1 MNGAMQKMYTSP
13 NNLYVTGS
21 PLLIAAGELLVDAS
35 TGSVAIRLGLRNIGD
50 VPIRAVQ
57 VAITP
62 LDSADRP
69 LSAPIPYHYLDLDAP
84 RDAVFGDDRLI
95 PLPDYTTRAFV
106 AAVTEVIFTDRTVW
120 AAPGDVWSR
129 LPQQKTL
136 AETYGDAELEKQ
148 YRLRYGDDCVFTP
161 DRLGDLWRCA
171 CGAINRGQ
179 EHACHR
185 CGRQLELLL
194 SASTN
199 DLIAEKNARVRREQA
214 EREAKEALEKAS
226 REAMAAAE
234 KASREAKEAAARKRA
249 DTSAN
254 RTKKILMIA
263 VPALLALVAAL
274 IVWKVVIPNNRYSK
288 AVDLM
293 NAGKYDEAITAFE
306 TMDGYRDSAEKI
318 EEILQTEKRKA
329 EQLEADGRLG
339 EAAIAYYRLADR
351 LPECRERSLAL
362 WEKIA
367 PRPTIAAGDIHTVAL
382 RTDGTVVAVGN
393 YHYGQCNVSDWT
405 DIVAVAAGFSHT
417 VGLRADGTVVA
428 VGDNDNGKC
437 DVSDWTDIVAV
448 SASYSLTVGLRA
460 DGTVV
465 VAGYYLVGEGNTF
478 SDWTDIIAISD
489 GSDHAVGLRADGTV
503 VAIDYGFYNHDG
515 RCDVSGWTD
524 IVAVAAGYSH
534 TVGLKAD
541 GTVVAVGDNDEGQCD
556 VSDWTDIVAVS
567 AGDGYTLG
575 LRSDGTVVVAAKDEV
590 GFWGQSDVSSWT
602 DIVAV
607 SAGDDHTLGL
617 RADGTVV
624 AVGAEG
630 HGQCDVSDWTDIK
643 LPPKRS

>member
-199 DLIAEKNARVRREQA
+199 DLIAEKNARVRREQE

-226 REAMAAAE
+226 REAKESAAH
-234 KASREAKEAAARKRA
+234 KRA

-254 RTKKILMIA
+254 RTKKNLMIA
-263 VPALLALVAAL
+263 VPALLALLAAAL
-274 IVWKVVIPNNRYSK
+274 VVWKIVIPTSRYNNAVALMDAGRYK
-288 AVDLM
+288 
-293 NAGKYDEAITAFE
+293 EAITAFE
-306 TMDGYRDSAEKI
+306 ALDGYRDSEKKLEEI
-318 EEILQTEKRKA
+318 EETVKRKA
-329 EQLEADGRLG
+329 EKLEADGRLP
-339 EAAIAYYRLADR
+339 EAAIAYGILADR
-351 LPECRERSLAL
+351 LPACRERSFEL
-362 WEKIA
+362 WEEIA
-367 PRPTIAAGDIHTVAL
+367 PRPTIAAGSLHTVAL
-382 RTDGTVVAVGN
+382 RTDGTVVAVGRN
-393 YHYGQCNVSDWT
+393 YEGQCDVSEWT
-405 DIVAVAAGFSHT
+405 DIVAVSAGSDFTVGLRADGTVVAVGDNGIGQCDISGWTDIVAVSASSGHT

-428 VGDNDNGKC
+428 VGDNLGGTGN
-437 DVSDWTDIVAV
+437 VSEWTDIVAI
-448 SASYSLTVGLRA
+448 SAGGMHSVGLRSN
-460 DGTVV
+460 GTV
-465 VAGYYLVGEGNTF
+465 
-478 SDWTDIIAISD
+478 I
-489 GSDHAVGLRADGTV
+489 AVG
-503 VAIDYGFYNHDG
+503 YKEY
-515 RCDVSGWTD
+515 
-524 IVAVAAGYSH
+524 
-534 TVGLKAD
+534 
-541 GTVVAVGDNDEGQCD
+541 
-556 VSDWTDIVAVS
+556 
-567 AGDGYTLG
+567 
-575 LRSDGTVVVAAKDEV
+575 
-590 GFWGQSDVSSWT
+590 
-602 DIVAV
+602 
-607 SAGDDHTLGL
+607 
-617 RADGTVV
+617 
-624 AVGAEG
+624 
-630 HGQCDVSDWTDIK
+630 GQCDVSDWTDIK
-643 LPPKRS
+643 LPPKR

>member
-161 DRLGDLWRCA
+161 DRLGDLWRCT

-185 CGRQLELLL
+185 CGRQVEILI
-194 SASTN
+194 SASMN
-199 DLIAEKNARVRREQA
+199 DLIADRNARLAREQA
-214 EREAKEALEKAS
+214 EREAKDALERAS

-234 KASREAKEAAARKRA
+234 KASREAKEAAPRKRA
-249 DTSAN
+249 EAAAKKA
-254 RTKKILMIA
+254 KKILKIA
-263 VPALLALVAAL
+263 IPALLALLAAAL
-274 IVWKVVIPNNRYSK
+274 VVWKIVIPTSRYNNAVALMDAGRYK
-288 AVDLM
+288 
-293 NAGKYDEAITAFE
+293 EAITAFE
-306 TMDGYRDSAEKI
+306 ALDGYRDSEKKLEEI
-318 EEILQTEKRKA
+318 EETVKRKA
-329 EQLEADGRLG
+329 EKLEADGRLP
-339 EAAIAYYRLADR
+339 EAAIAYGILADR
-351 LPECRERSLAL
+351 LPACRERSFEL
-362 WEKIA
+362 WEEIA
-367 PRPTIAAGDIHTVAL
+367 PRQTIAAGSLHTVAL
-382 RTDGTVVAVGN
+382 RTDGTVVAVGRN
-393 YHYGQCNVSDWT
+393 YEGQCDVSEWT
-405 DIVAVAAGFSHT
+405 DIVAVSAGSDFT

-428 VGDNDNGKC
+428 VGGDVNSDDAC

-465 VAGYYLVGEGNTF
+465 VVGPNNYGECDV
-478 SDWTDIIAISD
+478 SDWTDIVAVSAGD
-489 GSDHAVGLRADGTV
+489 DHTVGLRADGTV
-503 VAIDYGFYNHDG
+503 VA
-515 RCDVSGWTD
+515 
-524 IVAVAAGYSH
+524 
-534 TVGLKAD
+534 VGNN
-541 GTVVAVGDNDEGQCD
+541 GSGQCD

-567 AGDGYTLG
+567 AGGSHTVG
-575 LRSDGTVVVAAKDEV
+575 LRSDGTVVAV
-590 GFWGQSDVSSWT
+590 GDNGIGQCDISGWT

-607 SAGDDHTLGL
+607 SARSGHTVGL

-624 AVGAEG
+624 AVGDNLGGPCNVSEWTDIVAISAGGMHSVGLRSNGTVIAVGFKEY
-630 HGQCDVSDWTDIK
+630 GQCVVSDWTDIK
-643 LPPKRS
+643 LPPKR